1 MTVSIDIG
9 IVKNHMN
16 KKHWNTI
23 LLDGSVP
30 DKEVFSWIDHSYD
43 LIIGKK

>member
-1 MTVSIDIG
+1 
-9 IVKNHMN
+9 MN

-30 DKEVFSWIDHSYD
+30 GPLLRGLIDHSYS
-43 LIIGKK
+43 LVRRKPGKGR